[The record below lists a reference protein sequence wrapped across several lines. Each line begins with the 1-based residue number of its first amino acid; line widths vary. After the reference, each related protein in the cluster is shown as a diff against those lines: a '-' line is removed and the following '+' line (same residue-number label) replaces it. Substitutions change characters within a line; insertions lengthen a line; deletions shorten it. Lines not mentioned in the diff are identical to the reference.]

1 MWRQKHWCACAIQ
14 KHFFSQKPIL
24 SVSQTIGLDLVDNWR
39 KFNKTTRIHFFPYWF
54 WCFFSN
60 KQIIKFLWEWNN
72 RACFSRAIASQWS
85 TDINNVVN
93 NYLMSS
99 PFLPKNLPKKKI
111 IDRLVSTKCSCF
123 LHFSPVLYL
132 IKHRNVLIPAL

>member
-1 MWRQKHWCACAIQ
+1 MAFLCSWTAFEKKSLIVQLYYITFSINFQTFTWDFVVVRLNALWKNVKA
-14 KHFFSQKPIL
+14 KTLMRMRNTKTYLFSQKPIL
-24 SVSQTIGLDLVDNWR
+24 SVSQIIGLDLVDNWR

-72 RACFSRAIASQWS
+72 RACFSRAIVSQWS

-93 NYLMSS
+93 N
-99 PFLPKNLPKKKI
+99 
-111 IDRLVSTKCSCF
+111 
-123 LHFSPVLYL
+123 
-132 IKHRNVLIPAL
+132 